1 MERHEVE
8 ALLDAYYKGVSNQS
22 VGEIPL
28 ADDVSFVG
36 PRMGPFNGEEAV
48 RAMLEQVSM
57 LFTAFT
63 ITRGR
68 HVVDGD
74 TAVLFLDFSLPD
86 GRHFELA
93 DVFTLRDG
101 AFASIRPYFDPGLL
115 QDLGMAGAPR
125 ETTN

>member
-8 ALLDAYYKGVSNQS
+8 ALLDIYYQGLSDQS
-22 VGEIPL
+22 VAAIPL
-28 ADDVSFVG
+28 TGDVWFAG
-36 PRMGPFNGEEAV
+36 PRMGPFHGAAEV
-48 RAMLEQVSM
+48 RGMLEQVSK

-63 ITRGR
+63 ITRGSQ
-68 HVVDGD
+68 VVDGD
-74 TAVLFLDFSLPD
+74 AAVLFLDFSLPD

-115 QDLGMAGAPR
+115 QDLGMAGPA
-125 ETTN
+125 